1 MPSKSGKQHR
11 LMALVANNPK
21 AAKRLGIPQ
30 KVGKEYVKADKGKKF
45 ASGGMSRPAAL
56 ERRRQQE
63 YLERNP
69 QYAEREEGLET
80 VYPEEFMTPGGF
92 SKTGTTVISNISK
105 RKAYE
110 KALKTAG
117 KENDPAHKF
126 FEYKYG
132 LRDADTGKLYPN
144 LSGPTAV
151 ERAYKTSFTAK
162 PPKKFQPQ
170 DPPPAGKTAG
180 QYRDPAAKR
189 AADKA
194 MRERIKEAE
203 SKKDKLRATSP
214 ASAPYK
220 NPNRSPY
227 EPRPQSDESSYRKGG
242 SVKSS
247 ASSRADGI
255 AQRGKTRG
263 KFI

>member
-1 MPSKSGKQHR
+1 
-11 LMALVANNPK
+11 MALVANNPK
-21 AAKRLGIPQ
+21 AAKRLGISQ

-56 ERRRQQE
+56 EKRRQQE

-69 QYAEREEGLET
+69 QYAEQEEGLET
-80 VYPEEFMTPGGF
+80 VYPEEFMTPGGA
-92 SKTGTTVISNISK
+92 SKAGSGVMAAV
-105 RKAYE
+105 KAG
-110 KALKTAG
+110 A
-117 KENDPAHKF
+117 
-126 FEYKYG
+126 
-132 LRDADTGKLYPN
+132 
-144 LSGPTAV
+144 
-151 ERAYKTSFTAK
+151 
-162 PPKKFQPQ
+162 
-170 DPPPAGKTAG
+170 
-180 QYRDPAAKR
+180 YRDPKAKR
-189 AADKA
+189 AADKV

-214 ASAPYK
+214 ASAPYRS
-220 NPNRSPY
+220 PNRSPY
-227 EPRPQSDESSYRKGG
+227 EPRPQSDESSFRKGG

>member
-1 MPSKSGKQHR
+1 VPSKSGKQHR
-11 LMALVANNPK
+11 LMALVANDPK

-56 ERRRQQE
+56 ERRRQRE

-69 QYAEREEGLET
+69 QYAEREEGLES
-80 VYPEEFMTPGGF
+80 VYPEEFMTPGGA
-92 SKTGTTVISNISK
+92 SK
-105 RKAYE
+105 
-110 KALKTAG
+110 AG
-117 KENDPAHKF
+117 SGVMAAVKE
-126 FEYKYG
+126 G
-132 LRDADTGKLYPN
+132 M
-144 LSGPTAV
+144 
-151 ERAYKTSFTAK
+151 
-162 PPKKFQPQ
+162 
-170 DPPPAGKTAG
+170 
-180 QYRDPAAKR
+180 YRNPAAKR

-220 NPNRSPY
+220 SPNRSPY

-247 ASSRADGI
+247 ASRRADGI

>member
-45 ASGGMSRPAAL
+45 ASGGMSRSAAL

-80 VYPEEFMTPGGF
+80 VYPEEFMTPGGA
-92 SKTGTTVISNISK
+92 SKAGSGVMAAV
-105 RKAYE
+105 KAG
-110 KALKTAG
+110 A
-117 KENDPAHKF
+117 
-126 FEYKYG
+126 
-132 LRDADTGKLYPN
+132 
-144 LSGPTAV
+144 
-151 ERAYKTSFTAK
+151 
-162 PPKKFQPQ
+162 
-170 DPPPAGKTAG
+170 
-180 QYRDPAAKR
+180 YRDPKAKR

-214 ASAPYK
+214 ASAPYRS
-220 NPNRSPY
+220 PNRSPY